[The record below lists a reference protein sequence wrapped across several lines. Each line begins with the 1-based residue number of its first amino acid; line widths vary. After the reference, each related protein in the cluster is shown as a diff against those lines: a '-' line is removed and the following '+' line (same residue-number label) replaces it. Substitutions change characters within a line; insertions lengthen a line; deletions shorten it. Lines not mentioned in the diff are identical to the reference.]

1 MPRLTE
7 AQLAKIRAK
16 EAATPD
22 ALKRDAL
29 TNYREGYFFV
39 TLNTRDYAPILSMVK
54 GSVGAQGPNAPH
66 CEYTTLGQKVKE
78 VIASIPQ
85 FHPNIE
91 VLGAEVMPEHL
102 HILLHLLPG
111 CKKHL
116 GHIIGGF
123 MSGCSHAYW
132 DSLGI
137 DWRKDHPTQGADA
150 HQNARASLPSK
161 QRGRGYIEPDRDRD
175 HTRSFRGPAL
185 FVRGYNDTEPVTPE
199 QVQIKLDYIAKQ
211 AERRLLKGNHYECF
225 CIHRNKHSKNW
236 TPATIARAISAD
248 RFFGHNEQKCREAQA
263 KVMARIATQPLKEQS
278 AIALPLDEQAA
289 TAQSLT
295 LSLDFIGNRSIM
307 AAPQKLPLICHRA
320 DATRFEEQK
329 SAVIDAARQGAI
341 IVSAFI
347 SPKEKEIKEQLMSEL
362 LPLIEIMDNGFSDR
376 YKPTGR
382 AFYAC
387 AEMRMVQ
394 ISPWR
399 YEYQKQTTV
408 SREMCLVMN
417 ELARVITGEADDWW
431 KRWSPFHPVI
441 AQQSE

>member
-29 TNYREGYFFV
+29 TNYREGVFFV

-54 GSVGAQGPNAPH
+54 GSIGAQGPNAPH
-66 CEYTTLGQKVKE
+66 CEYTALGQKVKE
-78 VIASIPQ
+78 VWERTPNYYPEVEVIAC
-85 FHPNIE
+85 
-91 VLGAEVMPEHL
+91 EVMPEHF
-102 HILLHLLPG
+102 HGLLRLMPG
-111 CKKHL
+111 NRRHL
-116 GHIIGGF
+116 GQIIGGF
-123 MSGCSHAYW
+123 MAGCSHAYW

-137 DWRKDHPTQGADA
+137 DWKNMKFDDD
-150 HQNARASLPSK
+150 ARASLNSK

-185 FVRGYNDTEPVTPE
+185 FVRGYNDTEPITPE
-199 QVQIKLDYIAKQ
+199 QVQIKLEYIAKQ

-236 TPATIARAISAD
+236 TPAAIARAISAD

-263 KVMARIATQPLKEQS
+263 KIMARIATQPLKEQS

-289 TAQSLT
+289 TAQPLT

-329 SAVIDAARQGAI
+329 AAVIDAVRQGAV

-399 YEYQKQTTV
+399 YEYQKQATV

-431 KRWSPFHPVI
+431 KRRPPFHPAI

>member
-39 TLNTRDYAPILSMVK
+39 TLNTRDYAPILSTVK

-150 HQNARASLPSK
+150 HQNARALLPSK

-185 FVRGYNDTEPVTPE
+185 FVRGYNDTEPITPE
-199 QVQIKLDYIAKQ
+199 QVQIKLDYIAQQ

-236 TPATIARAISAD
+236 TPAAIARAISAD
-248 RFFGHNEQKCREAQA
+248 RFFGRNEQKCREAQA
-263 KVMARIATQPLKEQS
+263 KIMARIATQSLS
-278 AIALPLDEQAA
+278 EQAA
-289 TAQSLT
+289 TAQPLT

-307 AAPQKLPLICHRA
+307 ASPQKLPLICHRA

-329 SAVIDAARQGAI
+329 AAVIEAARQGAV

>member
-1 MPRLTE
+1 MPRLTPE
-7 AQLAKIRAK
+7 QLAKIRAK

-29 TNYREGYFFV
+29 TDYREGYFFV
-39 TLNTRDYAPILSMVK
+39 TLNTRDYAPILSTVK
-54 GSVGAQGPNAPH
+54 GAIGAQAPNAPH

-78 VIASIPQ
+78 VWERT
-85 FHPNIE
+85 PNYYPE
-91 VLGAEVMPEHL
+91 VEILACEVMPEHF
-102 HILLHLLPG
+102 HGLLRLMPG
-111 CKKHL
+111 NRRHL
-116 GHIIGGF
+116 GQIIGGF
-123 MSGCSHAYW
+123 MAGCSHAYW

-137 DWRKDHPTQGADA
+137 DWKNLKFDE
-150 HQNARASLPSK
+150 NARALLPSK
-161 QRGRGYIEPDRDRD
+161 QRGRGYIEKDRDRD

-199 QVQIKLDYIAKQ
+199 QVQIKLEYVAKQ

-225 CIHRNKHSKNW
+225 CIHRNQHSKNW
-236 TPATIARAISAD
+236 TPEIIARAISAD
-248 RFFGHNEQKCREAQA
+248 RFFSRNEQKCREAQA
-263 KVMARIATQPLKEQS
+263 KVMARTALHTLNTQ
-278 AIALPLDEQAA
+278 A
-289 TAQSLT
+289 TATGNVT
-295 LSLDFIGNRSIM
+295 LGTASLDYIGNRSIM
-307 AAPQKLPLICHRA
+307 AAQKKLPLICHRA

-329 SAVIDAARQGAI
+329 AAVIEAARQGAV

-347 SPKEKEIKEQLMSEL
+347 SPKEKEIKELLMSEL
-362 LPLIEIMDNGFSDR
+362 LPLIEIMDNGFDDR

-394 ISPWR
+394 ITPWR

-417 ELARVITGEADDWW
+417 ELARVITGESDDWW
-431 KRWSPFHPVI
+431 KHR
-441 AQQSE
+441 QSFCTASTQEYK

>member
-1 MPRLTE
+1 MPRLTPE
-7 AQLAKIRAK
+7 QLAKIRAK

-29 TNYREGYFFV
+29 TDYREGYFFV
-39 TLNTRDYAPILSMVK
+39 TLNTRDYAPILSTVK
-54 GSVGAQGPNAPH
+54 GTIGAQAPNAPH
-66 CEYTTLGQKVKE
+66 CEYTALGRKVKE
-78 VIASIPQ
+78 IIATIPQ
-85 FHPNIE
+85 FHQNTE

-116 GHIIGGF
+116 GQIIGGF
-123 MSGCSHAYW
+123 MGACSHVYW
-132 DSLGI
+132 DFLGI
-137 DWRKDHPTQGADA
+137 DWRKDHPTQSAAA
-150 HQNARASLPSK
+150 HRTAATTAPK
-161 QRGRGYIEPDRDRD
+161 APDRDRD

-199 QVQIKLDYIAKQ
+199 QVQIKLEYIAKQ
-211 AERRLLKGNHYECF
+211 AERRLFKGNHYECF
-225 CIHRNKHSKNW
+225 CIHRNQHSKNW
-236 TPATIARAISAD
+236 TPEIIARAISAD
-248 RFFGHNEQKCREAQA
+248 RFFSRNEQKCREAQA
-263 KVMARIATQPLKEQS
+263 KVMARTALHTLNTQ
-278 AIALPLDEQAA
+278 A
-289 TAQSLT
+289 TATGNVT
-295 LSLDFIGNRSIM
+295 LGTASLDYIGNRSIM
-307 AAPQKLPLICHRA
+307 AAQKKLPLICHRA

-329 SAVIDAARQGAI
+329 AAVIEAARQGAV

-347 SPKEKEIKEQLMSEL
+347 SPKEKEIKELLMSEL
-362 LPLIEIMDNGFSDR
+362 LPLIEIMDNGFDDR

-394 ISPWR
+394 ITPWR

-417 ELARVITGEADDWW
+417 ELARVITGESDDWW
-431 KRWSPFHPVI
+431 KHR
-441 AQQSE
+441 QSFCTASTQEYK

>member
-29 TNYREGYFFV
+29 TDYREGYFFV

-54 GSVGAQGPNAPH
+54 GSIGAQGPNAPH
-66 CEYTTLGQKVKE
+66 CEYTALGQKVKE
-78 VIASIPQ
+78 VWERTPNYYPEVEVIAC
-85 FHPNIE
+85 
-91 VLGAEVMPEHL
+91 EVMPEHF
-102 HILLHLLPG
+102 HGLLRLMPG
-111 CKKHL
+111 NRRHL
-116 GHIIGGF
+116 GQIIGGF
-123 MSGCSHAYW
+123 MAGCSHAYW

-137 DWRKDHPTQGADA
+137 DWKNMKFDED
-150 HQNARASLPSK
+150 ARASLNSR

-185 FVRGYNDTEPVTPE
+185 FVRGYNDTEPITPE

-263 KVMARIATQPLKEQS
+263 MVMARIATQPLKEQS
-278 AIALPLDEQAA
+278 AIALPLDEKVA
-289 TAQSLT
+289 TAQPLT

-320 DATRFEEQK
+320 DATRFENQK
-329 SAVIDAARQGAI
+329 SAVIDAARQGAV

-399 YEYQKQTTV
+399 YEYQKQATV

-431 KRWSPFHPVI
+431 KRRPPFHPAI